1 MIEEFIY
8 LTHRSKGHNLQM
20 PTNNL
25 HSLMIDKI
33 RQLFLSIIGIGA
45 LGFVFYLFFKDDK
58 EFMIGA
64 LAVVVGLILI
74 VLLIGLIGRIRDNA
88 QEKKRKKPFTH
99 PKLSTLPNKDSDA
112 QKEP

>member
-1 MIEEFIY
+1 
-8 LTHRSKGHNLQM
+8 
-20 PTNNL
+20 
-25 HSLMIDKI
+25 MIDKI

-45 LGFVFYLFFKDDK
+45 LGFVFYLVFKDDK

-99 PKLSTLPNKDSDA
+99 PKLSTLPNKDSDV